1 MSIRID
7 AGKCVGCGRCV
18 EACPGN
24 LLGVGVNGR
33 AFIRQERDCWGC
45 ASCLKE
51 CPFGAIQYFLGAD
64 IGGRGAAL
72 LVKKENSVLRWQ
84 VTDVRR
90 NCQEILVDSREANRY

>member
-1 MSIRID
+1 MSIKID
-7 AGKCVGCGRCV
+7 LEKCMGCGRCV

-24 LLGVGVNGR
+24 LLGQNADGR

-64 IGGRGAAL
+64 IGGRGAVL
-72 LVKKENSVLRWQ
+72 SIKKEKNVLCWRI
-84 VTDVRR
+84 TDR
-90 NCQEILVDSREANRY
+90 NQNCREIRVDSREANRY